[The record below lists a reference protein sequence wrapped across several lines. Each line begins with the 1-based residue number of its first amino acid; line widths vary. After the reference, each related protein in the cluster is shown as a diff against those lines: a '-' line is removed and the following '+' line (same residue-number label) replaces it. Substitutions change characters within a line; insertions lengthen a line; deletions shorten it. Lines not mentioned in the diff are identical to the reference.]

1 MLSKTLLK
9 YKTKPKHYKH
19 VNDFQI
25 NNFLAHFLNNNKVY
39 FELKTSFL
47 INILREKLLQIIET
61 LKHKN

>member
-9 YKTKPKHYKH
+9 YKTKPKHYKD

-39 FELKTSFL
+39 FELKTSFFY
-47 INILREKLLQIIET
+47 
-61 LKHKN
+61 